1 VHNTWSL
8 FFITHIFRGSFNF
21 VYIRFVTKHYMLPY
35 KNKHDLDLFDLVKLD
50 DDIVAFKEIYER
62 YFNQLFIHAYKKLAN
77 KEEAQDV
84 VQEIF
89 AIFWKKRTKILIIHS
104 LSAYLFTAVRN
115 KILNIISHKAIES
128 NYIQSIQEFMDTGTC
143 QTDHLIRER
152 DLISE
157 IDKEVSSLPGKM
169 QEIFYLSRY
178 EYFTHKEIA
187 TKLNLSEQTVKKQ
200 VNNALRILRA
210 KLTTFF
216 VLFL

>member
-1 VHNTWSL
+1 
-8 FFITHIFRGSFNF
+8 
-21 VYIRFVTKHYMLPY
+21 MLPY